1 MHVIW
6 LDLTGTIMNLYLFF
20 ALTWSQNMMADNS
33 LSIHI
38 ESRNIFYDNFNTNVN
53 FYNFLL
59 VQQDKTKQFILKRTS
74 YHHSFERYMK
84 KFLPAF
90 SLKEREK
97 WNLLTNKNSTKY
109 LLYKINN
116 WIQSL
121 NAEKVKVKIFI
132 KAKIWYWPD

>member
-1 MHVIW
+1 
-6 LDLTGTIMNLYLFF
+6 
-20 ALTWSQNMMADNS
+20 
-33 LSIHI
+33 
-38 ESRNIFYDNFNTNVN
+38 
-53 FYNFLL
+53 
-59 VQQDKTKQFILKRTS
+59 
-74 YHHSFERYMK
+74 MK

-97 WNLLTNKNSTKY
+97 CNLLTNKNCTKY

-132 KAKIWYWPD
+132 KGKI